1 MADLQS
7 KVFWIDQ
14 QKVNQ
19 NRMRQGLRIPRCH
32 PSVEPKLAKAI
43 RDKVQA
49 LKAKILAW
57 RKCDT
62 NGKSSSYEANAAF
75 RGGAVSSGTTGGIAT
90 LSCIQL
96 LGLVL
101 LSKTE

>member
-1 MADLQS
+1 MADLTS
-7 KVFWIDQ
+7 KGFWIDQ

-19 NRMRQGLRIPRCH
+19 NQMPQGLCIPRCH
-32 PSVEPKLAKAI
+32 PSVETKLAKAI

-62 NGKSSSYEANAAF
+62 NGKSSSSKANATF
-75 RGGAVSSGTTGGIAT
+75 RGGAVSSGTT
-90 LSCIQL
+90 
-96 LGLVL
+96 
-101 LSKTE
+101 